1 MTVTACIF
9 GYYITLLFGLV
20 NNVYVSTD
28 KTLQIKKKKTPFE
41 GDFLLTSIFH
51 NALSK

>member
-20 NNVYVSTD
+20 NNVYVSTE
-28 KTLQIKKKKTPFE
+28 IKNKKTPFE

-51 NALSK
+51 NALAK